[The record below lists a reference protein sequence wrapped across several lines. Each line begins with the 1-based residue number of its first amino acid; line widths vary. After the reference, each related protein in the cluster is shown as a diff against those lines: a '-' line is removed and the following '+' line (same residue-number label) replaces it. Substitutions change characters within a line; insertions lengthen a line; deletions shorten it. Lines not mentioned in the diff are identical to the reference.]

1 MVNIF
6 VLAEIN
12 EGKLHKVGL
21 ELISKARTVGDVTAI
36 VLGAG
41 ASATA
46 ATLGQYGASKVLFS
60 DDKAFEEFLAEP
72 IAEVLGALVEQHQPD
87 LLMIGSTYRGRDV
100 AARINARLEC
110 GVITDANDISLE
122 GGQLKVTV
130 PWHSATVLVDV
141 TSPTAGTK
149 LVLAKPKSF
158 AAEPAASAVTPATEQ
173 ISIAIPESAKRA
185 RILETVIQASEGP
198 SLEDATVIISGGR
211 GLKDPK
217 NFELLTALAGQI
229 GAAVGATRAVVDSG
243 WVPYTMQ
250 VGQTGKTV
258 KPGVYIAVG
267 ISGAIQHLVGMKNS
281 KAIIAINTDEDAP
294 IFKFADLGVVGN
306 ALQII
311 PALTEEI
318 KKRKA

>member
-1 MVNIF
+1 MANIF

-12 EGKLHKVGL
+12 DGKIHKAGL
-21 ELISKARTVGDVTAI
+21 ELITKARSVGDVTAV

-41 ASATA
+41 ASSQADL
-46 ATLGQYGASKVLFS
+46 LGQYGASKVLVG
-60 DDKAFEEFLAEP
+60 DDKTFDEFLAEP
-72 IAEVLGALVEQHQPD
+72 VAEVLGALVEQHQPD
-87 LLMIGSTYRGRDV
+87 LLLIASTYRGRDV
-100 AARINARLEC
+100 ASRLNARLGS
-110 GVITDANDISLE
+110 GVITDANNITLE
-122 GGQLKVTV
+122 GGQLVVTV
-130 PWHSATVLVDV
+130 PWFSASIIVDV

-158 AAEPAASAVTPATEQ
+158 AAEPAAQAVTPTVEQ
-173 ISIAIPESAKRA
+173 VSVAIPETAKRA
-185 RILETVIQASEGP
+185 RILETVIEKSEGP
-198 SLEDATVIISGGR
+198 SLEDAPVIISGGR

-217 NFELLTALAGQI
+217 NFDLLHDLAGQI

-243 WVPYTMQ
+243 WVPYSMQ

-294 IFKFADLGVVGN
+294 IFKFADLGIVGN
-306 ALQII
+306 ALQIV